1 MSERYHGSH
10 GSGGLK
16 VKGTFWMS
24 GPQPVGKGGVPEEV
38 AALFRAFPTIQMVA
52 LEMEEDGRK
61 SSSVYQRMGGKP

>member
-1 MSERYHGSH
+1 
-10 GSGGLK
+10 
-16 VKGTFWMS
+16 MS

-38 AALFRAFPTIQMVA
+38 AALFRAFPAIKMVA